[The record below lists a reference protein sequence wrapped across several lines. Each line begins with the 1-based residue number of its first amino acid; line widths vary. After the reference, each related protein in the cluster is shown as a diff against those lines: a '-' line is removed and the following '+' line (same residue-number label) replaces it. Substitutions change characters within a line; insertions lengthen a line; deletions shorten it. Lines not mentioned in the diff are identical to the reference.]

1 MKKSLLLFVFF
12 AATNFTFAQSDND
25 KAGVERACLNYL
37 EGFYEG
43 DTLKLI
49 ASLQPSLYK
58 LGFWKDKATGK
69 YKKDGY
75 MTYEQAIKYAK
86 NVLEKKRFPKPDAPK
101 KVEVLDVMPAIA
113 AAKVT
118 GWWGVDYMLLS
129 KTGDKWMIEEV
140 LWQGPLE
147 KKEAM
152 VKGN

>member
-1 MKKSLLLFVFF
+1 MKKSLFLIVFLV
-12 AATNFTFAQSDND
+12 ATNFVFAQSDTD
-25 KAGVERACLNYL
+25 RVGVERACLNYL

-58 LGFWKDKATGK
+58 LGFWKDKTTGK
-69 YKKDGY
+69 YKQDGY
-75 MTYEQAIKYAK
+75 MTFEQAKNYAK
-86 NVLEKKRFPKPDAPK
+86 NVLAKKNFPKADAPK
-101 KVEVLDVMPAIA
+101 KVEVLDILPAIA

-147 KKEAM
+147 KNVEK
-152 VKGN
+152 N

>member
-1 MKKSLLLFVFF
+1 MKKSLLLFALF
-12 AATNFTFAQSDND
+12 AVTNFTVAQSDTD

-58 LGFWKDKATGK
+58 LGFWKDKTTGK

-75 MTYEQAIKYAK
+75 MTFEQAKKYAT

-101 KVEVLDVMPAIA
+101 KVEVLDVMPVIA

-147 KKEAM
+147 K
-152 VKGN
+152 